1 MSSKNAHNACTQNKI
16 NIKHRSILEIE
27 KNDFEL
33 IKTDFEKNGI
43 RAVKLKIL
51 NYWVGLNTKL
61 SFCTFC
67 IYNHPVNPKF
77 TT

>member
-1 MSSKNAHNACTQNKI
+1 MSSKNAHNASTQNKI

-43 RAVKLKIL
+43 RAVML
-51 NYWVGLNTKL
+51 
-61 SFCTFC
+61 
-67 IYNHPVNPKF
+67 
-77 TT
+77 